1 MKSIKQILLKKII
14 IATAIVL
21 ASMTLLCFVIESYFS
36 DMKMGETAQ
45 VRLSDAKERISQ
57 SASAIA
63 EVTAEMNEEYLVK
76 TRAFAE
82 MIELDPTILD
92 NAEKLEKIRS
102 ELKVDELHVTDENG
116 IIKWTTVPECLNFD
130 FMTSEQTKPIMKCLE
145 DSTYE
150 LAQEPQLN
158 GTRGIL
164 FQYISVPRR
173 DKKGI
178 VQIGMEPKKLA
189 EALKENTID
198 AMLKNITVGK
208 HGTMFAVNKSDKTL
222 AAFYDENYIGKAAKE
237 VGIEDDTLEL
247 PEGKVVRRYI
257 LGQAKLICMK
267 QVGDYYI
274 GTLVPSDES
283 IDQALMSTGVIM
295 ILALIAF
302 SLLTLLVIRTINK
315 NVVSSLGSFVKK
327 IEEISQGNEN
337 ERVNI
342 RNFKEVDT
350 LSNGFNALLDGIK
363 EKINETKQLNVR
375 MQELLGNV
383 ADTSN
388 SINSLSIEMKDV
400 SKRISEGSSQQA
412 DTVMQLSDS
421 FHAIS
426 NEVRENASAAE
437 RACSFSR
444 SAGEQLNVGVDKMN
458 SVKDAM
464 AKITDCSQEI
474 EKIVKTIDDI
484 AFQTNIL
491 ALNASIEA
499 ARAGAAGKGFAV
511 VADEVRNLATKSGEA
526 AKSTNELIAQTLD
539 AVKNGNITAEA
550 AADELQNMRSNIE
563 KNIELID
570 EISAACAKQAD
581 SVDAAKDGMDEINNI
596 AQRNSEVSAAANS
609 TADSL
614 DNAAEKLISLVGN
627 NSIAKQ

>member
-1 MKSIKQILLKKII
+1 M
-14 IATAIVL
+14 
-21 ASMTLLCFVIESYFS
+21 
-36 DMKMGETAQ
+36 
-45 VRLSDAKERISQ
+45 
-57 SASAIA
+57 
-63 EVTAEMNEEYLVK
+63 
-76 TRAFAE
+76 
-82 MIELDPTILD
+82 
-92 NAEKLEKIRS
+92 
-102 ELKVDELHVTDENG
+102 
-116 IIKWTTVPECLNFD
+116 
-130 FMTSEQTKPIMKCLE
+130 
-145 DSTYE
+145 
-150 LAQEPQLN
+150 
-158 GTRGIL
+158 
-164 FQYISVPRR
+164 
-173 DKKGI
+173 
-178 VQIGMEPKKLA
+178 
-189 EALKENTID
+189 
-198 AMLKNITVGK
+198 
-208 HGTMFAVNKSDKTL
+208 
-222 AAFYDENYIGKAAKE
+222 
-237 VGIEDDTLEL
+237 
-247 PEGKVVRRYI
+247 
-257 LGQAKLICMK
+257 
-267 QVGDYYI
+267 
-274 GTLVPSDES
+274 
-283 IDQALMSTGVIM
+283 
-295 ILALIAF
+295 
-302 SLLTLLVIRTINK
+302 
-315 NVVSSLGSFVKK
+315 KK

-363 EKINETKQLNVR
+363 EKINEAKQLNVK

-383 ADTSN
+383 ADTSS

-426 NEVRENASAAE
+426 TEVRENASAAE

-464 AKITDCSQEI
+464 TKITDCSQEI

-627 NSIAKQ
+627 NSIAK

>member
-1 MKSIKQILLKKII
+1 MKSIKQLLLKKIV
-14 IATAIVL
+14 IATAVVLIVMV
-21 ASMTLLCFVIESYFS
+21 ALCFVIQAFIADSRT
-36 DMKMGETAQ
+36 GETAQ
-45 VRLSDAKERISQ
+45 VRLSDAKIKISES
-57 SASAIA
+57 SAEIA
-63 EVTAEMNEEYLVK
+63 DITAEMNEDYLAK
-76 TRAFAE
+76 TRAFAQ

-92 NAEKLEKIRS
+92 NPEKLEKIRTD
-102 ELKVDELHVTDENG
+102 LKVDELHVTDENG
-116 IIKWTTVPECLNFD
+116 IITWTTVPECYGFD

-145 DSTYE
+145 DSSYE

-173 DKKGI
+173 DKAGI
-178 VQIGMEPKKLA
+178 VQIGMEPKRLS
-189 EALKENTID
+189 EAIKNNTID
-198 AMLKNITVGK
+198 AILKDITVGK

-222 AAFYDENYIGKAAKE
+222 AAFYDENYLGKAASE
-237 VGIEDDTLEL
+237 VGLDDGTLEIS
-247 PEGKVVRRYI
+247 EGKVVRRYI
-257 LGQAKLICMK
+257 LGHAKLICIS

-274 GTLVPSDES
+274 GTLVPSNES
-283 IDQALMSTGVIM
+283 IDQAVTATAVIM
-295 ILALIAF
+295 VLALIAM
-302 SLLTLLVIRTINK
+302 SLLTLIVIRTINK
-315 NVVSSLGSFVKK
+315 NVVSSLEGFVKK
-327 IEEISQGNEN
+327 IDEISNGHDE

-363 EKINETKQLNVR
+363 EKIDETKQLNVK

-383 ADTSN
+383 AETSN
-388 SINSLSIEMKDV
+388 SIGSLSLEMKDV
-400 SKRISEGSSQQA
+400 SRRISEGSSQQA
-412 DTVMQLSDS
+412 DTVMQLSSS
-421 FHAIS
+421 FHEIS

-437 RACSFSR
+437 KACSFSR
-444 SAGEQLNVGVDKMN
+444 SAGEQLNVGVEKMN

-499 ARAGAAGKGFAV
+499 ARAGTAGKGFAV

-526 AKSTNELIAQTLD
+526 AQSTNELIEQTLE
-539 AVKNGNITAEA
+539 AVNNGNITAEA
-550 AADELQNMRSNIE
+550 AAEELQNMRSNIE
-563 KNIELID
+563 KNIKLID
-570 EISAACAKQAD
+570 EISEACSKQAD
-581 SVDAAKDGMDEINNI
+581 SVDEAKNGMDDISNI
-596 AQRNSEVSAAANS
+596 AQRNSEISAAANS

-614 DNAAEKLISLVGN
+614 DIATEKLISLVGS
-627 NSIAKQ
+627 NSQA